1 MPNDRAGQNPP
12 PKDNGSWLSPG
23 VIGIGSAS
31 FFSDVGHEIP
41 TALLPSLLTS
51 LGGPAAA
58 LGLIEGIANA
68 AAGLA
73 RLAGGPI
80 ADDPASRRRVAVGG
94 YISTAVFSSLIGVAA
109 AAWQVGAFRLAA
121 WTARGLRVPA
131 RNALLA
137 DVVTSES
144 YGRAYGFERAMD
156 NLGAIIGP
164 LLALLMVGL
173 IGVRDAI
180 LVSVVPGLLAAA
192 AIWFA
197 VRQVSHSKSR
207 ERTRLRIAV
216 GPLLSGKLGRLFL
229 GLSAFELGNVAAT
242 LLILRATQM
251 LSPEWGLQRAT
262 QIALALYTAYNLAAT
277 LISIPAGHFV
287 DKRGAISVLAAAP
300 LLFCAAFISFAL
312 GSLPMLAVGFVL
324 AGIGIGCAETAQ
336 SAAVASLAPK
346 TLRGSAFGL
355 LAAMQSFGN
364 LAASAIAGILW
375 TFLSPVTAF
384 IYLASWMLVGA
395 AAIVGTRLRA

>member
-1 MPNDRAGQNPP
+1 MTDQKPSQYL
-12 PKDNGSWLSPG
+12 KESWLSPG

-41 TALLPSLLTS
+41 TALLPSLLIS
-51 LGGPAAA
+51 LGAPAAA

-137 DVVTSES
+137 DVVTPES

-156 NLGAIIGP
+156 NLGAIVGP
-164 LLALLMVGL
+164 LLALLIVGL
-173 IGVRDAI
+173 IGVRGAI

-197 VRQVSHSKSR
+197 VRQAPQSRSR

-216 GPLLSGKLGRLFL
+216 GPLLNGKMGRLFL

-242 LLILRATQM
+242 LLILRATQL

-262 QIALALYTAYNLAAT
+262 QIALGLYTVYNLAAT

-287 DKRGAISVLAAAP
+287 DKRGALPVLAAAP
-300 LLFCAAFISFAL
+300 LLLCAAFIAFAL
-312 GSLPMLAVGFVL
+312 GSLPTLVIGFVL

-336 SAAVASLAPK
+336 SAAVASLAPASS
-346 TLRGSAFGL
+346 RGSAFGL

-364 LAASAIAGILW
+364 LAASAVAGILW
-375 TFLSPVTAF
+375 TFLSPVVAF
-384 IYLASWMLVGA
+384 IYLASWMVVGA
-395 AAIVGTRLRA
+395 VAIVGVRLNA